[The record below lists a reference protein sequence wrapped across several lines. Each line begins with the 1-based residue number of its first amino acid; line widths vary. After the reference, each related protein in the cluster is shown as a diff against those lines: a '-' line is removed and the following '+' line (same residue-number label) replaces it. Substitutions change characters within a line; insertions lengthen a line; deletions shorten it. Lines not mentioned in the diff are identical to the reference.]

1 MKNILIACD
10 SFKESM
16 SAFEACHAIERGIKK
31 SCPSINT
38 YIIPMADGGEGTC
51 DVLANTIDG
60 KTITIDVCGPLMQRV
75 QASYIYD
82 KKNRI
87 AIMEVAE
94 ACGLHLVPDN
104 LRNPLKT
111 TTYGVGEMIKDAIK
125 KGAKSIYIGLGGSAT
140 NDGGLGMLNALGA
153 KFTDEN
159 NVEIREVEQLNKLQN
174 IDLYD
179 VFSLI
184 HKTQITILSD
194 VNNPFIG
201 ENGATYVFSKQKGAT
216 LHQRDILEHCLKQY
230 NEIVKKQYSID
241 LSVVQ
246 KTGAAGG
253 LGGAFYLLNANMT
266 NGIDTV
272 LKMTDFENY
281 VQKCDFILTGEGS
294 IDFQTINGKTISGIL
309 NIAKKYHKPVIAFAG
324 RVTQD
329 IDELYEAGLTACF
342 SITNEAKSLECALK
356 DGKLSLEHTSF
367 NVYQIIKSIFC

>member
-16 SAFEACHAIERGIKK
+16 SAIEACHAIERGIKK
-31 SCPSINT
+31 SCSTLNT

-60 KTITIDVCGPLMQRV
+60 QIVTIDVCGPLKQRV

-82 KKNRI
+82 NKNQI

-94 ACGLHLVPDN
+94 ACGLHLIPDN

-125 KGAKSIYIGLGGSAT
+125 KGAKSIYVGLGGSAT

-159 NVEIREVEQLNKLQN
+159 KEKIFEVEQLKKLQN
-174 IDLYD
+174 IDLDD

-184 HKTQITILSD
+184 HKIQITILSD
-194 VNNPFIG
+194 VHNPFIG

-216 LHQRDILEHCLKQY
+216 LHQRDILEHCLTQY
-230 NEIVKKQYSID
+230 NEIVKQQYSID
-241 LSVVQ
+241 LSTIQ

-253 LGGAFYLLNANMT
+253 LGGAFYLLNAHMT

-272 LKMTDFENY
+272 LKMTDFESY
-281 VQKCDFILTGEGS
+281 VQRCDLIFTGEGS

-309 NIAKKYHKPVIAFAG
+309 NIARKYHKPVIAFAG
-324 RVTQD
+324 RVTHD
-329 IDELYEAGLTACF
+329 INELYESGLTACF

-356 DGKLSLEHTSF
+356 DGELSLEDTSF
-367 NVYQIIKSIFC
+367 NVYQIIKNIK